1 MLLRLADFPSSRSVV
16 LDQRES
22 CTLSCGLWC
31 CESRRASSGKW
42 LDNDCGLGVRVVVE
56 ENPVC
61 ERRSLARC
69 CSLSLLRT
77 AIYQVRGIY
86 LFIYICLLFFK
97 NISFMLLYGVLN
109 Q

>member
-86 LFIYICLLFFK
+86 LFIYIYVYYFLKIYHLCCYMV
-97 NISFMLLYGVLN
+97 S
-109 Q
+109 